1 MRIAEVY
8 IKNFRGYG
16 ENNTNDGMYRF
27 DHLDDAEVV
36 IFSGYN
42 GFGKTGFFEAIEW
55 CITGK
60 IKGLHNTVYEK
71 NTMKKSS
78 YLKFQSTKQ
87 KRDREIVVCIV
98 FDNGWGI
105 IRRTKCDSLDVHN
118 YFDIATDLNEKEI
131 KQEDIDI
138 ILKQGTG
145 QTPEQI
151 LRLSFNGQN
160 KNTDFVKSTKAK
172 DRTSSLLEFMGL
184 KFLDDIVK
192 ESDSKN
198 RKKLKS
204 RYELF
209 QHEYDNL
216 IKEIE
221 RIDNVFQSNKWGTI
235 KQYEEK
241 IISLMLELNSFQEAL
256 VHTGL
261 RHNLPLSSD
270 TLNSLIDSFSKIK
283 LLKENLEQQKSEVLN
298 CITEAAKYRLQY
310 ELFQI
315 ERFLNGANLLQE
327 TDSKQLQQQKK
338 YLGSLQDT
346 YRRGIDQLRLIKQN
360 TEINVLIPKPI
371 SDNTE
376 IGITN
381 NEKRQYE
388 TYIAILK
395 KIEIDGNQFSDI
407 GNYDYNEYDIE
418 REMRRS
424 EKYVGFLKNYE
435 NALIMKKQYIKKVQ
449 GIYTEQK
456 ELLLQVQSFVNKQS
470 EIDSCPVCGGT
481 EFIKDGQKGKDELLA
496 LLSAK
501 IADGNLDLKEK
512 NDELVKQEQRLLY
525 FKEKVN
531 ISIRDKYQM
540 HLENLKKEIKRIKD
554 YIFQECDVRI
564 RCNEEALYKCGTQMS
579 MISSKINTIDDF
591 ARMYQFDS
599 GELDDLIKK
608 KENQKSKIERV
619 LRLKF
624 QTDGIK
630 DFVRADEKK
639 QIMSFFRKRNLLY
652 KILGCISTILEYDIG
667 TENQYILL
675 QYEEKCRKQEKLK
688 NKVLLLEDAIGF
700 RKIIN
705 ENSKELKNN
714 FLETMIEN
722 NQMINWIY
730 GKINPHPYFRELNLK
745 ILKEETSILAA
756 EDNDIYLDN
765 IFSEAQMNVLSLSI
779 FLGLILSI
787 KNYNFEQIFLDDPV
801 QSLDD
806 INVVSFIDLVR
817 ALIRSRHINKN
828 YIISTH
834 DHNFSKLLKIK
845 LRNYSFVEYSFISYG
860 EEGPKIDAIRNLTEG
875 RTR

>member
-1 MRIAEVY
+1 
-8 IKNFRGYG
+8 
-16 ENNTNDGMYRF
+16 
-27 DHLDDAEVV
+27 
-36 IFSGYN
+36 
-42 GFGKTGFFEAIEW
+42 
-55 CITGK
+55 
-60 IKGLHNTVYEK
+60 
-71 NTMKKSS
+71 
-78 YLKFQSTKQ
+78 
-87 KRDREIVVCIV
+87 
-98 FDNGWGI
+98 
-105 IRRTKCDSLDVHN
+105 
-118 YFDIATDLNEKEI
+118 
-131 KQEDIDI
+131 
-138 ILKQGTG
+138 
-145 QTPEQI
+145 
-151 LRLSFNGQN
+151 
-160 KNTDFVKSTKAK
+160 
-172 DRTSSLLEFMGL
+172 
-184 KFLDDIVK
+184 
-192 ESDSKN
+192 
-198 RKKLKS
+198 
-204 RYELF
+204 
-209 QHEYDNL
+209 
-216 IKEIE
+216 
-221 RIDNVFQSNKWGTI
+221 
-235 KQYEEK
+235 
-241 IISLMLELNSFQEAL
+241 
-256 VHTGL
+256 
-261 RHNLPLSSD
+261 
-270 TLNSLIDSFSKIK
+270 
-283 LLKENLEQQKSEVLN
+283 
-298 CITEAAKYRLQY
+298 
-310 ELFQI
+310 
-315 ERFLNGANLLQE
+315 
-327 TDSKQLQQQKK
+327 
-338 YLGSLQDT
+338 
-346 YRRGIDQLRLIKQN
+346 
-360 TEINVLIPKPI
+360 
-371 SDNTE
+371 
-376 IGITN
+376 
-381 NEKRQYE
+381 
-388 TYIAILK
+388 
-395 KIEIDGNQFSDI
+395 
-407 GNYDYNEYDIE
+407 
-418 REMRRS
+418 MRRS

-456 ELLLQVQSFVNKQS
+456 ELLLQVQGFVNKQS

-481 EFIKDGQKGKDELLA
+481 EFIKDGQKGKEELLA
-496 LLSAK
+496 LLSGK

-531 ISIRDKYQM
+531 ISIRAKYQM

-860 EEGPKIDAIRNLTEG
+860 EEGPRIDAIRNLAEG